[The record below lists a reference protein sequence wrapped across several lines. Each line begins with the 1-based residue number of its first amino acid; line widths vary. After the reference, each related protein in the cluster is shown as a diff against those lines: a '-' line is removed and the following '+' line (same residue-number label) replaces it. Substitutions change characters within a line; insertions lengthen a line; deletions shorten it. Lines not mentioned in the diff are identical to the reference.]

1 MNGAVPLS
9 SGRQASSGITI
20 NASSYVKMYN
30 NISWPRFETDS
41 GYKIYNAASS
51 LFIEA
56 SNNILANGLSDFT
69 ASQYTFADPQF
80 VDAANFDLR
89 IQETSPAI
97 DAGLVHIDLPL
108 DLSLIHI

>member
-80 VDAANFDLR
+80 VDASKYNFTL
-89 IQETSPAI
+89 QSTSPALKVGFKKI
-97 DAGLVHIDLPL
+97 DTTNIGPNW
-108 DLSLIHI
+108 